1 MKSSIMTVASTVILL
16 TCYAV
21 AGVMSAYP
29 LTMGPLLKLLAG
41 VLIGVILMV
50 WSEIT
55 DEKENTHDKRQL
67 NRGQRKFYN
76 FKLSNN

>member
-1 MKSSIMTVASTVILL
+1 MKSSIITVASTITLL
-16 TCYAV
+16 TCYVA

-29 LTMGPLLKLLAG
+29 LTMEPLLTLLAG
-41 VLIGVILMV
+41 VLIGVMLMV
-50 WSEIT
+50 WSEII
-55 DEKENTHDKRQL
+55 DEKENAPEERQL